1 MKKAWLL
8 IKKII
13 SDLVIFVLVIFFII
27 AIYGFIN
34 IKILKKDYVNLFGY
48 TYFDIITGSM
58 EDTINVH
65 DVVFVKITKD
75 VKEGDIISYK
85 SEDMI
90 ITHRVYKISEDKLIT
105 KGDANNTLDKPIKKD
120 QVIGKVVKI
129 GKRYGLVLKTLMTP
143 IVLISL
149 FVTVVLFCVYFSLEE
164 K

>member
-1 MKKAWLL
+1 MKKVWLL

-13 SDLVIFVLVIFFII
+13 SDLVILVLAIFFII

-65 DVVFVKITKD
+65 DMVFVKITED
-75 VKEGDIISYK
+75 VKEGDIISFK

-90 ITHRVYKISEDKLIT
+90 ITHRVYKVDDDLIIT

-129 GKRYGLVLKTLMTP
+129 GRRYGLVLKTLMTP

-149 FVTVVLFCVYFSLEE
+149 FATVVLFCIYFSIEE